1 MSGIYFDGIWLEL
14 LLLIQWTYL
23 ISLNCSSYEEN
34 AEEIMK
40 SADALQFNFRS
51 IRAATNNFSEA
62 NKLGRGGFGAVYR
75 VRNRI
80 SFMKTIPIMCV
91 AKK

>member
-1 MSGIYFDGIWLEL
+1 
-14 LLLIQWTYL
+14 
-23 ISLNCSSYEEN
+23 
-34 AEEIMK
+34 MK

-80 SFMKTIPIMCV
+80 SFMKTILIMCL
-91 AKK
+91 KNEIMFNFPLCREYLSMIRM